1 MGELSPAVKQ
11 IVLEKG
17 INLMV
22 QTGAITIPGI
32 SPKQEV
38 KVEWK
43 RKKTRK
49 NRRTAYRRI
58 GNGETPSAVTAA

>member
-1 MGELSPAVKQ
+1 MGELSSTVKQ

-32 SPKQEV
+32 SLKQEV

-49 NRRTAYRRI
+49 
-58 GNGETPSAVTAA
+58 

>member
-1 MGELSPAVKQ
+1 MRKNTTGELSPSVKR
-11 IVLEKG
+11 IVLEKA

-22 QTGAITIPGI
+22 QTGAMTIPGI
-32 SPKQEV
+32 SHKQEV

-49 NRRTAYRRI
+49 
-58 GNGETPSAVTAA
+58 

>member
-1 MGELSPAVKQ
+1 MGELSSAVKQ

-22 QTGAITIPGI
+22 QTGAMTIPSI

-43 RKKTRK
+43 QKKTRK
-49 NRRTAYRRI
+49 
-58 GNGETPSAVTAA
+58 

>member
-22 QTGAITIPGI
+22 QTGAMTIPGI
-32 SPKQEV
+32 SPKQGV

-49 NRRTAYRRI
+49 
-58 GNGETPSAVTAA
+58 

>member
-22 QTGAITIPGI
+22 QTGAMTIPGI
-32 SPKQEV
+32 NHKQEV

-49 NRRTAYRRI
+49 
-58 GNGETPSAVTAA
+58 

>member
-22 QTGAITIPGI
+22 QTGAMTIPGI
-32 SPKQEV
+32 SPKQEHSC
-38 KVEWK
+38 
-43 RKKTRK
+43 
-49 NRRTAYRRI
+49 N
-58 GNGETPSAVTAA
+58 S

>member
-1 MGELSPAVKQ
+1 MGELSPSVKQ

-22 QTGAITIPGI
+22 QTGAMTIPGI
-32 SPKQEV
+32 SSKQEV

-49 NRRTAYRRI
+49 
-58 GNGETPSAVTAA
+58 

>member
-22 QTGAITIPGI
+22 QAGAMTIPGI
-32 SPKQEV
+32 SSKQEV

-43 RKKTRK
+43 RKKTWK
-49 NRRTAYRRI
+49 
-58 GNGETPSAVTAA
+58 

>member
-1 MGELSPAVKQ
+1 MRKNTTGELSPAVKQ

-22 QTGAITIPGI
+22 RTGAMTIPGI

-43 RKKTRK
+43 SKKK
-49 NRRTAYRRI
+49 K
-58 GNGETPSAVTAA
+58 

>member
-1 MGELSPAVKQ
+1 MGELSPAVKRV
-11 IVLEKG
+11 VLEKG

-22 QTGAITIPGI
+22 QAGAMTIPGI
-32 SPKQEV
+32 NPKQEV

-49 NRRTAYRRI
+49 
-58 GNGETPSAVTAA
+58 

>member
-22 QTGAITIPGI
+22 QTGAMTIPCII
-32 SPKQEV
+32 SKQEV

-49 NRRTAYRRI
+49 
-58 GNGETPSAVTAA
+58 

>member
-1 MGELSPAVKQ
+1 MGELPPAVKRV
-11 IVLEKG
+11 VLEKA

-22 QTGAITIPGI
+22 QTGAMTIPGI
-32 SPKQEV
+32 SSKQEV

-49 NRRTAYRRI
+49 
-58 GNGETPSAVTAA
+58 

>member
-22 QTGAITIPGI
+22 QTEAMTIPGI
-32 SPKQEV
+32 SSKQEV

-49 NRRTAYRRI
+49 
-58 GNGETPSAVTAA
+58 

>member
-22 QTGAITIPGI
+22 QTGAMTI
-32 SPKQEV
+32 PKQEV
-38 KVEWK
+38 KDEWK

-49 NRRTAYRRI
+49 
-58 GNGETPSAVTAA
+58 

>member
-22 QTGAITIPGI
+22 QTGAMTIPGI
-32 SPKQEV
+32 SFKQEV

-49 NRRTAYRRI
+49 
-58 GNGETPSAVTAA
+58 

>member
-22 QTGAITIPGI
+22 QTGAMTIPSI
-32 SPKQEV
+32 SSKQEV

-49 NRRTAYRRI
+49 
-58 GNGETPSAVTAA
+58 

>member
-1 MGELSPAVKQ
+1 MGELPSAVKQ

-22 QTGAITIPGI
+22 QTGAMTIPGI
-32 SPKQEV
+32 SSKQEV

-49 NRRTAYRRI
+49 
-58 GNGETPSAVTAA
+58 